1 MIPSRWSSAIAILR
15 RRQAEALAEE
25 RALRRTMVV
34 DPDDDSA
41 DESAMA
47 RGPTVAD
54 AEASFAER
62 LAAVWKQLTG
72 DRPS

>member
-34 DPDDDSA
+34 DPDD
-41 DESAMA
+41 ESSGAKTMPDTAMGSSS
-47 RGPTVAD
+47 RPV
-54 AEASFAER
+54 
-62 LAAVWKQLTG
+62 
-72 DRPS
+72 DR